1 MNLAFIINDIKTE
14 SPVYTT
20 VHLALTAHR
29 MGHKIYLI
37 GAGDLAYTTEGSMS
51 ARAHTVKET
60 KYKSSEVFLKVLKES
75 EPVTITSE
83 DLDVLFI
90 RNDPS
95 DDQNDRTWA
104 QNSPYVFGQIAM
116 KNGVLVLN
124 HPVTLPN
131 SINKMYF
138 QHFPEIIRPKTIITR
153 DEKEIRE
160 FFEEQKNKMILKPLQ
175 GSGGKNVFLI
185 EEKTKKNLNQII
197 EAINRDGYIIAQEY
211 LPKAKDGDTRMF
223 LMNGEPLKVDGQ
235 YAAIRRVNANGD
247 IRSNIHA
254 GGHPEK
260 AKVDEAMLKLADAL
274 RPKLIKDGM
283 FLIGI
288 DIVGDKLMEVNV
300 FSPGT
305 LNLMSDT
312 YGVDFC
318 KAVIQS
324 IERKIQYKEIYGSD
338 VDNATLAVL

>member
-1 MNLAFIINDIKTE
+1 MKIAFIINDIKTE
-14 SPVYTT
+14 KKGYTT
-20 VHLALTAHR
+20 VDLALTAHR
-29 MGHKIYLI
+29 MGHEIYVI
-37 GAGDLAYTTEGSMS
+37 GAGELAYASDGFMT
-51 ARAHTVKET
+51 ARAYIVQET
-60 KYKSSEVFLKVLKES
+60 KYKSAENFLKALQKS
-75 EPVTITSE
+75 DPVTINAK

-95 DDQNDRTWA
+95 DDMNDRTWA

-116 KNGVLVLN
+116 RNGVLVLN

-153 DEKEIRE
+153 DVREIE
-160 FFEEQKNKMILKPLQ
+160 DFFKEQKSRMILKPLQ

-185 EEKTKKNLNQII
+185 EEKTKKNLKQII
-197 EAINRDGYIIAQEY
+197 EAISRDGYIIAQEY
-211 LPKAKDGDTRMF
+211 LPKAVDGDTRMF
-223 LMNGEPLKVDGQ
+223 LMNGEPLVVNGK
-235 YAAIRRVNANGD
+235 YAAIRRVNNNGD

-260 AKVDEAMLKLADAL
+260 AKVDDDMLRLADAL
-274 RPKLIKDGM
+274 RPKLIQDGM

-305 LNLMSDT
+305 LNIMSKT
-312 YGVDFC
+312 YGVDFS

-324 IERKIQYKEIYGSD
+324 IERKIRYKEIYGPD
-338 VDNATLAVL
+338 VNNATLAVL